1 MSEET
6 VNSEATPQPLGFGL
20 VGKCAI
26 VTGAGRGG
34 RGIGRG
40 IALALASQGANVLI
54 TSRSNIA
61 DAQAVA
67 DAVSALG
74 KSKAIAHLCD
84 VSDAKSVDGL
94 FERAKAELGRVDI
107 LVNNAGITRDGLL
120 LRMSEDDWDAVLDAN
135 LKGTFLCT
143 RAAAK
148 VMIKQ
153 RAGRII
159 NVTSIMG
166 QIGNPGQANYSASK
180 AGIIGFTR
188 TVARELGSRNV
199 TVNAVAP
206 GFIDTQMTDAVGEQ
220 TRETLLSKIPL
231 GRLGSP
237 EDVGAVVAF
246 LASDAAAYITGQT
259 LTVDGGMTV

>member
-1 MSEET
+1 MT
-6 VNSEATPQPLGFGL
+6 TATSLE
-20 VGKCAI
+20 GKTAI

-40 IALALASQGANVLI
+40 IALALAEAGADVLI
-54 TSRSNIA
+54 TARTNKD
-61 DAQAVA
+61 DAEAVA
-67 DAVSALG
+67 GTVR
-74 KSKAIAHLCD
+74 AIGRRGVAATCD
-84 VSDAKSVDGL
+84 VSVAASVEAL
-94 FERAKAELGRVDI
+94 FKQAQAEFGRLDI

-120 LRMSEDDWDAVLDAN
+120 LRMSEEDWDAVLDAN

-148 VMIKQ
+148 RMIKQ

-159 NVTSIMG
+159 NITSVMG

-188 TVARELGSRNV
+188 TAARELGGRGI

-206 GFIDTQMTDAVGEQ
+206 GFIETQMTEALNEEQ
-220 TRETLLSKIPL
+220 RAGVLAKIAL
-231 GRLGSP
+231 GRLGTA
-237 EDVGAVVAF
+237 EDVGRTVAF
-246 LASDAAAYITGQT
+246 LASDAASYITGQV
-259 LTVDGGMTV
+259 LTVDGGMTI

>member
-1 MSEET
+1 MSEQT
-6 VNSEATPQPLGFGL
+6 AAPRALSLSLA
-20 VGKCAI
+20 GKSAI
-26 VTGAGRGG
+26 VTGAGKGG
-34 RGIGRG
+34 RGIGYG
-40 IALALASQGANVLI
+40 IAAALAAAGANVLV

-61 DAQAVA
+61 DAEAVA
-67 DAVSALG
+67 SAVVALG
-74 KSKAIAHLCD
+74 TKGVAFQCD
-84 VSDAKSVDGL
+84 VTDSGQVEAL
-94 FERAKAELGRVDI
+94 FEHAKQEFGRVDI
-107 LVNNAGITRDGLL
+107 LVNNAGLTRDGLL
-120 LRMSEDDWDAVLDAN
+120 LRMSEENWDAVLDAN

-159 NVTSIMG
+159 NITSIMG

-188 TVARELGSRNV
+188 TVARELGARGV

-206 GFIDTQMTDAVGEQ
+206 GFIDTQMTDAIAGEL
-220 TRETLLSKIPL
+220 REKTLERIPL
-231 GRLGSP
+231 GRLGLP
-237 EDVGAVVAF
+237 QDVGAAVAF
-246 LASDAAAYITGQT
+246 LASDAASYITGQT